1 MNFKKRGVKMHIKK
15 SCFIIFT
22 SLLTLVFFAGCAG
35 LEFAPKKGVWMYPK
49 DLVQADK
56 AVSSAEKA
64 GKNKQCPV
72 EFGEAKAA
80 TDKAYDTYLGCKT
93 KEGIDMAKDAAKK
106 TNALCPKH
114 PKVLAKF
121 TLTINFDFDKANIR
135 KSDKEQL
142 RKAVEFIK
150 KYPSKKIMLKG
161 HTDSVGSEKYN
172 LKLSLKRADA
182 TKEYLAKTGGVDTM
196 RIGVQGLGEER
207 PVASNKTKAGRA
219 QNRRVDILIL
229 E

>member
-1 MNFKKRGVKMHIKK
+1 MFFSRSYVAVL
-15 SCFIIFT
+15 T
-22 SLLTLVFFAGCAG
+22 SLFALIFFTGCAG

-49 DLVQADK
+49 ELVQADK

-72 EFGEAKAA
+72 EFREAKAS
-80 TDKAYDTYLGCKT
+80 TDQAYDTYLSCKT
-93 KEGIDMAKDAAKK
+93 KEGIAMAKDAEKK

-135 KSDKEQL
+135 QSDKEQL

-150 KYPSKKIMLKG
+150 KYPSKKIMLEG
-161 HTDSVGSEKYN
+161 HTDSVGSERYN
-172 LKLSLKRADA
+172 MKLSLKRAEA
-182 TKEYLAKTGGVDTM
+182 TKQYFAKNCGVDTT
-196 RIGVQGLGEER
+196 RIGIKGLGEER
-207 PVASNKTKAGRA
+207 PVASNKTSTGRA

>member
-1 MNFKKRGVKMHIKK
+1 MRFNRSYVAVLI
-15 SCFIIFT
+15 

-49 DLVQADK
+49 ELVQADK

-64 GKNKQCPV
+64 GKNKQCPI

-80 TDKAYDTYLGCKT
+80 TDKAYGTYLACKT
-93 KEGIDMAKDAAKK
+93 KEGIDMAKDAEKK

-121 TLTINFDFDKANIR
+121 TLTINFDFNKAKIR
-135 KSDKEQL
+135 KSDMEHL
-142 RKAVEFIK
+142 RKAIEFIK
-150 KYPSKKIMLKG
+150 KYPSKKIMLEG
-161 HTDSVGSEKYN
+161 HTDSIGSERYN
-172 LKLSLKRADA
+172 LKLSAKRADA
-182 TKEYLAKTGGVDTM
+182 TKKYLVETGGVDAM
-196 RIGVQGLGEER
+196 SISAQGLGEER
-207 PVASNKTKAGRA
+207 PVASNKTTAGRA

>member
-1 MNFKKRGVKMHIKK
+1 MRINK
-15 SCFIIFT
+15 SYVAVFL
-22 SLLTLVFFAGCAG
+22 SLLMLVFFTGCAG

-49 DLVQADK
+49 ELVQADK

-64 GKNKQCPV
+64 GKDKKCPA

-93 KEGIDMAKDAAKK
+93 KEGIDMAKDAVKK

-121 TLTINFDFDKANIR
+121 TLTINFDFDKAKIR
-135 KSDKEQL
+135 KADKEQL
-142 RKAVEFIK
+142 RKAIEFIR
-150 KYPSKKIMLKG
+150 KYPSKKIMIEG
-161 HTDSVGSEKYN
+161 HTDSVGSERYN
-172 LKLSLKRADA
+172 MRLSLKRADA
-182 TKEYLAKTGGVDTM
+182 TKIYLAKTGGVDTM
-196 RIGVQGLGEER
+196 RMSVQGFGEER

>member
-1 MNFKKRGVKMHIKK
+1 MLFSRSYVAVLI
-15 SCFIIFT
+15 
-22 SLLTLVFFAGCAG
+22 SLLTLIFFTGCAG

-49 DLVQADK
+49 ELVQADK

-80 TDKAYDTYLGCKT
+80 TDKAYDTYLECKT
-93 KEGIDMAKDAAKK
+93 KEGIGMAKDAEKK

-121 TLTINFDFDKANIR
+121 TLTINFDFDKAKIR
-135 KSDKEQL
+135 KSDREQM

-150 KYPSKKIMLKG
+150 KYPSKKITLEG

-172 LKLSLKRADA
+172 MRLSLKRAEV
-182 TKEYLAKTGGVDTM
+182 TKNYLAKTGRVDAM
-196 RIGVQGLGEER
+196 RIGIQGLGEER

-219 QNRRVDILIL
+219 QNRRVDIIIL